1 MRAWEHRPDTA
12 VVDEPFYAHYLVHVD
27 AGHPGRDRIIASQ
40 ATDWTEVVD
49 MLLGPVPGGRRIFYQ
64 KHMCHHFLPGME
76 GDWLAQLD
84 NVFLLRDPT
93 AMLAS
98 LAKVLDRPVLRDTG
112 LEQQWHLF
120 QIIRDRTGTTPM
132 VIDSVDILKN
142 PGAALSTLC
151 RLLDIEFTDAMLSW
165 PAGRRDSDGVWG
177 EWWYSSVEESTGFL
191 PYREKPA
198 VIPDHLAP
206 LLDQCQPLYDRM
218 AAFKIP
224 IHTGTT

>member
-98 LAKVLDRPVLRDTG
+98 LAKVLDRLRSSFASSSQGNTLLRYG
-112 LEQQWHLF
+112 EKRYSCPSKLGAWS
-120 QIIRDRTGTTPM
+120 RT
-132 VIDSVDILKN
+132 
-142 PGAALSTLC
+142 A
-151 RLLDIEFTDAMLSW
+151 
-165 PAGRRDSDGVWG
+165 
-177 EWWYSSVEESTGFL
+177 
-191 PYREKPA
+191 
-198 VIPDHLAP
+198 
-206 LLDQCQPLYDRM
+206 
-218 AAFKIP
+218 
-224 IHTGTT
+224 